1 MGGRSRLRSLMT
13 ASMSESAGRAP
24 RSRSASTWT
33 VTLLVLAPIC
43 RRRKAWRL
51 RSSSRAVMPKSSRA
65 TVPSACTIMFPPCRS
80 PWKTPYRR
88 APSRNAMRLE
98 RRTAAVS
105 MPASRMPS
113 ASLHGNPCRC
123 SITRTRRVTSSGWGR
138 GTTTVRWPVTAKTPA
153 MSSMFWA
160 SRRKSSSST
169 MVSANSSTRAGG
181 LVRAVTGMR
190 PTRNGAIQAMAAM
203 SSRTMGATR
212 LRCTLTTTRSPVRRV
227 AAWTWA
233 MEAEAMG
240 VRSNEVN
247 TSARGRPR
255 SSSTVRRTTVN
266 ASGGTRSRSSRNS
279 ETSSS
284 GKMPSPEELVSEFR
298 LLRDR
303 VPPEAFTVVRRT
315 VEEDLGRPL
324 AEVFTSFDRT
334 PIASASIAQV
344 HAATLRTGERVVVKV
359 QRSRVAPMVRLDIAA
374 MAWIAP
380 FLVGRIPVAAL
391 SNPPALVELFAET
404 IVEELDF
411 RLEAQNMLDIAG
423 VFAETGQRT
432 VVVPRPHPELVT
444 RRVLVMEHL
453 HGFPWSDA
461 EDMREAGIDTAAVL
475 RSSLIAFLEGALLYG
490 VFHGD
495 LHGGNMIV
503 QPDGTVA
510 LLDFGITARLDERKR
525 QAFLRLQMGASTNN
539 VTVQVEALRDL
550 GALPADSDIE
560 AVIRDLNLDRPP
572 IDPTTL
578 TADEMMAEL
587 RDVTKAL
594 LAYGARLPKELML
607 FVKNML
613 FLNGAMAAMAPD
625 VDILGEIMAVVS
637 YFTEHHGER
646 IAREVGF
653 EVTSD
658 TIDLDG
664 YRAAMGFTEEADAI
678 TFRDLEDRR
687 ELIAKRLEAHQRP
700 RRRVPLLRALY
711 RVLRPARD

>member
-1 MGGRSRLRSLMT
+1 MIDPVLPLDDAPDHGGPSDLAIGAFTPHAPWIVEPESMG
-13 ASMSESAGRAP
+13 
-24 RSRSASTWT
+24 W
-33 VTLLVLAPIC
+33 
-43 RRRKAWRL
+43 
-51 RSSSRAVMPKSSRA
+51 
-65 TVPSACTIMFPPCRS
+65 
-80 PWKTPYRR
+80 RR
-88 APSRNAMRLE
+88 AHDGEPDVDTLRGQAADL
-98 RRTAAVS
+98 AAVLVH
-105 MPASRMPS
+105 PKHLPS
-113 ASLHGNPCRC
+113 L
-123 SITRTRRVTSSGWGR
+123 RRVLTVAYRLGVPLLAWGATER
-138 GTTTVRWPVTAKTPA
+138 GTPD
-153 MSSMFWA
+153 
-160 SRRKSSSST
+160 SRR
-169 MVSANSSTRAGG
+169 G
-181 LVRAVTGMR
+181 L
-190 PTRNGAIQAMAAM
+190 
-203 SSRTMGATR
+203 STR
-212 LRCTLTTTRSPVRRV
+212 LRPAFEHLGPTYIKL
-227 AAWTWA
+227 
-233 MEAEAMG
+233 G
-240 VRSNEVN
+240 QII
-247 TSARGRPR
+247 
-255 SSSTVRRTTVN
+255 
-266 ASGGTRSRSSRNS
+266 
-279 ETSSS
+279 SS
-284 GKMPSPEELVSEFR
+284 GEGIFPEELVSEFR

-303 VPPEAFTVVRRT
+303 VPPEPFAVVRRT

-324 AEVFTSFDRT
+324 ADVFTSFDRS

-391 SNPPALVELFAET
+391 TNPPALVELFAET

-423 VFAETGQRT
+423 VFAGTGQRT
-432 VVVPRPHPELVT
+432 VVVPRPHAELVT

-461 EDMREAGIDTAAVL
+461 DGMRDAGIDTAAVL

-495 LHGGNMIV
+495 LHGGNMMV

-578 TADEMMAEL
+578 TAEEMMAEL
-587 RDVTKAL
+587 REVTKAL
-594 LAYGARLPKELML
+594 LGYGARLPKELML

-613 FLNGAMAAMAPD
+613 FLNGAMATMAPD
-625 VDILGEIMAVVS
+625 VDILGEIMAVVT

-653 EVTSD
+653 EVTTDS
-658 TIDLDG
+658 IDLDG

-678 TFRDLEDRR
+678 TFRDLQDRR

-700 RRRVPLLRALY
+700 RRRVPFLRALY

>member
-1 MGGRSRLRSLMT
+1 MPKRPDDRPPPGHGGDDAVGTTKAPVGDLTIGAFSAIGPWTVDPDHMSWRTGIDLLRSQVAAEAPRLVRRRRIPPGRRVVRVGAHLGWALGMWAIRERGTERSR
-13 ASMSESAGRAP
+13 AGL
-24 RSRSASTWT
+24 SR
-33 VTLLVLAPIC
+33 
-43 RRRKAWRL
+43 RL
-51 RSSSRAVMPKSSRA
+51 R
-65 TVPSACTIMFPPCRS
+65 
-80 PWKTPYRR
+80 
-88 APSRNAMRLE
+88 
-98 RRTAAVS
+98 
-105 MPASRMPS
+105 PAFETLGPTYIK
-113 ASLHGNPCRC
+113 LGQ
-123 SITRTRRVTSSGWGR
+123 IISSGEGI
-138 GTTTVRWPVTAKTPA
+138 
-153 MSSMFWA
+153 F
-160 SRRKSSSST
+160 
-169 MVSANSSTRAGG
+169 
-181 LVRAVTGMR
+181 
-190 PTRNGAIQAMAAM
+190 
-203 SSRTMGATR
+203 
-212 LRCTLTTTRSPVRRV
+212 
-227 AAWTWA
+227 
-233 MEAEAMG
+233 
-240 VRSNEVN
+240 
-247 TSARGRPR
+247 
-255 SSSTVRRTTVN
+255 
-266 ASGGTRSRSSRNS
+266 
-279 ETSSS
+279 
-284 GKMPSPEELVSEFR
+284 PEELVTEFR

-303 VPPEAFTVVRRT
+303 VPPEPFSVVRHT
-315 VEEDLGRPL
+315 IEEDLGRSL
-324 AEVFTSFDRT
+324 AEVFTSIDST
-334 PIASASIAQV
+334 PIAAASIAQV
-344 HAATLRTGERVVVKV
+344 HSATLRTGERVVVKV
-359 QRSRVAPMVRLDIAA
+359 QRSRVAPLVRLDVAA

-578 TADEMMAEL
+578 TAEEMMAEL
-587 RDVTKAL
+587 REVTKAL
-594 LAYGARLPKELML
+594 LGYGARLPKELML

-625 VDILGEIMAVVS
+625 VDILGEIMAVVT

-653 EVTSD
+653 EVTSA

-664 YRAAMGFTEEADAI
+664 YRAAMGFTEETDAI
-678 TFRDLEDRR
+678 TFRDLQERR

-700 RRRVPLLRALY
+700 RRRTSLLKALY
-711 RVLRPARD
+711 RVIRPSRD

>member
-1 MGGRSRLRSLMT
+1 MGWRLGGNGEPDVDTLRRQAAELARELVHPTHMPSIRRVLTVAYRLGRPLLEWGAKERGTPGSRAGLSRRLR
-13 ASMSESAGRAP
+13 
-24 RSRSASTWT
+24 
-33 VTLLVLAPIC
+33 
-43 RRRKAWRL
+43 
-51 RSSSRAVMPKSSRA
+51 
-65 TVPSACTIMFPPCRS
+65 
-80 PWKTPYRR
+80 
-88 APSRNAMRLE
+88 
-98 RRTAAVS
+98 
-105 MPASRMPS
+105 PAFEHLGPTYIK
-113 ASLHGNPCRC
+113 LGQ
-123 SITRTRRVTSSGWGR
+123 IISSGEGI
-138 GTTTVRWPVTAKTPA
+138 
-153 MSSMFWA
+153 F
-160 SRRKSSSST
+160 
-169 MVSANSSTRAGG
+169 
-181 LVRAVTGMR
+181 
-190 PTRNGAIQAMAAM
+190 
-203 SSRTMGATR
+203 
-212 LRCTLTTTRSPVRRV
+212 
-227 AAWTWA
+227 
-233 MEAEAMG
+233 
-240 VRSNEVN
+240 
-247 TSARGRPR
+247 
-255 SSSTVRRTTVN
+255 
-266 ASGGTRSRSSRNS
+266 
-279 ETSSS
+279 
-284 GKMPSPEELVSEFR
+284 PEELVSEFH

-303 VPPEAFTVVRRT
+303 VPPEPFAVVRRT
-315 VEEDLGRPL
+315 IEADLGRPL

-344 HAATLRTGERVVVKV
+344 HSATLRTGERVVVKV

-380 FLVGRIPVAAL
+380 HLVGRIPVAAL
-391 SNPPALVELFAET
+391 TNPPALVELFAET

-423 VFAETGQRT
+423 VFAGTGQRT
-432 VVVPRPHPELVT
+432 VVVPRPHPQLVT

-453 HGFPWSDA
+453 HGFPWRDA
-461 EDMREAGIDTAAVL
+461 EGMREAGIDTAAVL

-495 LHGGNMIV
+495 LHGGNMMV
-503 QPDGTVA
+503 QSDGTVA

-664 YRAAMGFTEEADAI
+664 YRAAMGFTEETDAI
-678 TFRDLEDRR
+678 TFRDLQERR
-687 ELIAKRLEAHQRP
+687 ELIAKRLEAHERP

-711 RVLRPARD
+711 RVIRPTKD